1 MIAPKSLARINTA
14 FDKQFMA
21 MRYLLLGL
29 MANRPE
35 YKHAL
40 HALESA
46 ETHVSAF
53 LQTGEADAEY
63 QANLLRAFALYPK
76 LASLADP
83 AQQLAALLTPN
94 LAFNREKVV
103 PQDIEISESLEV
115 ATSPTLAPVSGS
127 FSKLLI
133 SMEYFLLGLIVYDA
147 SYIVAYQALLYASD
161 IHIGFRKDGKTP
173 EFQHQLEIA
182 HLIRTMLS
190 NLLYP
195 AETLAA
201 VFLHDTPED
210 YDVSRAEIG
219 RRFGPRVAQATMLLN
234 KYDEQGNAK
243 PLDEYYAALAYD
255 PIASVAKPGD
265 NGHNQSTMG
274 GVFSYKKQFEYSLN
288 IKTRSWDMMKVAR
301 RLWPE
306 QEVVYENLKFL
317 LRVQYNA
324 VQNML
329 LALQFDPST
338 GEIHPAL
345 KA

>member
-1 MIAPKSLARINTA
+1 MIAQKSLDRINNA

-46 ETHVSAF
+46 ETHVSTY
-53 LQTGEADAEY
+53 LQTGQVDAQY
-63 QANLLRAFALYPK
+63 QANLLRAFDLYPK
-76 LASLADP
+76 LARLADP
-83 AQQLAALLTPN
+83 AQQLAALLAPN
-94 LAFNREKVV
+94 V
-103 PQDIEISESLEV
+103 PFSRYQESLPDIEVGVSLEV
-115 ATSPTLAPVSGS
+115 ATSQALAPVSGT
-127 FSKLLI
+127 FIKLLI

-161 IHIGFRKDGKTP
+161 IHTGFRKDGKTP

-182 HLIRTMLS
+182 HLIRTMLRS
-190 NLLYP
+190 LLYP
-195 AETLAA
+195 AETLAS

-210 YDVSRAEIG
+210 YNVSRAEIG

-306 QEVVYENLKFL
+306 QEAVYENLKFL

-329 LALQFDPST
+329 LALQFDPAT
-338 GEIHPAL
+338 GQVHPAL
-345 KA
+345 QP